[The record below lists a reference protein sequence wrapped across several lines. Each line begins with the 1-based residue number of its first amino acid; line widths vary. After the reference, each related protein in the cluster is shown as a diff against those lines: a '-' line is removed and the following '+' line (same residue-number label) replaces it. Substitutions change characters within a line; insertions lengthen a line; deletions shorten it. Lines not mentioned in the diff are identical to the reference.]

1 MSTRNVAV
9 ANEKGGV
16 GKTVTVIN
24 LGAALADMGK
34 RVLVVDMDPQANAT
48 RGLGVTVAAGMPTT
62 YDIIKN
68 HKSPAADKAVV
79 QTAWDGLDLLPADAE
94 LAGADIELVNEY
106 GRENRLKRALAGI
119 CDRYDFIVMDT
130 PPSLSLLTVNVFA
143 FATEVLVPCQTHP
156 YAYTALENLFD
167 TIEVVQDEINAGLA
181 VKGIVA
187 TFFDQRTRVS
197 HEILE
202 KLRTDERYRDLICA
216 SIIRINTTIAES
228 ANVGMPIMHFSRSSS
243 GASDYR
249 ALAEELLGEGSRFQ
263 P

>member
-1 MSTRNVAV
+1 MNTRNVAV

-24 LGAALADMGK
+24 LSAALAGMGK

-48 RGLGVTVAAGMPTT
+48 HGLGVVVADGMPTT

-68 HKSPAADKAVV
+68 HKSPAVAKAVV
-79 QTAWDGLDLLPADAE
+79 KTAWEGLDLLPSDAE

-119 CDRYDFIVMDT
+119 QDTYDFIIMDT
-130 PPSLSLLTVNVFA
+130 PPSLSLLTVNVFT

-156 YAYTALENLFD
+156 YAYAALENLFD
-167 TIEVVQDEINAGLA
+167 TIEVVQDEINAGLE
-181 VKGIVA
+181 VKGIVP

-202 KLRTDERYRDLICA
+202 KLRTDQRYRHLICA

-228 ANVGMPIMHFSRSSS
+228 ANAGMPIMHFRKNSS
-243 GASDYR
+243 GATDYQG
-249 ALAEELLGEGSRFQ
+249 LAEELLG
-263 P
+263 

>member
-1 MSTRNVAV
+1 MNTRNVAV

-16 GKTVTVIN
+16 CKTVTVIN
-24 LGAALADMGK
+24 LSAALAGMGK

-48 RGLGVTVAAGMPTT
+48 HGLGVTVADGMPTT

-68 HKSPAADKAVV
+68 HKSPAVAKAVV
-79 QTAWDGLDLLPADAE
+79 KTAWEGLDLLPSDAE

-119 CDRYDFIVMDT
+119 QDTYDFIIMDT
-130 PPSLSLLTVNVFA
+130 PPSLSLLTVNVFT

-156 YAYTALENLFD
+156 YAYAALENLFD
-167 TIEVVQDEINAGLA
+167 TIEVVQDEINAGLE
-181 VKGIVA
+181 VKGIVP

-202 KLRTDERYRDLICA
+202 KLRTDQRYRHLICA

-228 ANVGMPIMHFSRSSS
+228 ANAGMPIMHFRKNSS
-243 GASDYR
+243 GAADYQG
-249 ALAEELLGEGSRFQ
+249 LAEELLG
-263 P
+263 